1 MLKTVIITKYP
12 LIELIA
18 CFITRKSPNYTRKM
32 DQITRKTTILAG
44 HYAYRDLTKHVK
56 KSGISY

>member
-18 CFITRKSPNYTRKM
+18 CFITRKSPNYTRKKM

-44 HYAYRDLTKHVK
+44 HYTYRDYKQR
-56 KSGISY
+56 